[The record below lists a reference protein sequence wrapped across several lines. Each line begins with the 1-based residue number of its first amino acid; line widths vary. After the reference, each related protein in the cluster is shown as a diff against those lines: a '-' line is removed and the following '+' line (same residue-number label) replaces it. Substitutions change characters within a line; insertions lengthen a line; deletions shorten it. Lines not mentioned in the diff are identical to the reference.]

1 MKFLK
6 LTIIAFV
13 AALLLTTT
21 SNAQS
26 LDELLQQVR
35 SDKASAQAEQ
45 AKRINEFRNN
55 RDKQEELMR
64 QIEALVAEQ
73 DALSNRLSIAF
84 DANEVQLTDL
94 ETKLANRLGDLG
106 EVVGAVRQI
115 ASDSSGIISGSLVSA
130 GNPER
135 SAVLSQLSESTDYP
149 SIEELESMWLTL
161 LEEIAKSGTVEKFTA
176 TIRDVEGKNNDA
188 EVIRIG
194 TFNAIS
200 NDKYLGYSA
209 IDNKLYEFAR
219 QPEAR
224 FVQSAA
230 ALSAASKG
238 EIVPFALD
246 PSRGVIL
253 AQLITKATPAETV
266 EQGGIVGYIILG
278 LGLIGLLIAIWRIA
292 YLSAVGGKV
301 RSQTKSISSP
311 KKNNPL
317 GRILSTY
324 HDNTE
329 TDTETLE
336 LKLDEAILKET
347 PLLERMQGALKIIAA
362 IAPLLGLLG
371 TVIGMIETFEMITLF
386 GAGDPKQMA
395 SGISTA
401 LVTTMLGLIV
411 AIPIVLLHSWVSSK
425 SKAIIEILEEQ
436 SAGLIARHAENS
448 Q

>member
-209 IDNKLYEFAR
+209 IDNKLYEFA
-219 QPEAR
+219 
-224 FVQSAA
+224 
-230 ALSAASKG
+230 
-238 EIVPFALD
+238 
-246 PSRGVIL
+246 
-253 AQLITKATPAETV
+253 
-266 EQGGIVGYIILG
+266 
-278 LGLIGLLIAIWRIA
+278 
-292 YLSAVGGKV
+292 
-301 RSQTKSISSP
+301 
-311 KKNNPL
+311 
-317 GRILSTY
+317 
-324 HDNTE
+324 
-329 TDTETLE
+329 
-336 LKLDEAILKET
+336 
-347 PLLERMQGALKIIAA
+347 
-362 IAPLLGLLG
+362 
-371 TVIGMIETFEMITLF
+371 
-386 GAGDPKQMA
+386 
-395 SGISTA
+395 
-401 LVTTMLGLIV
+401 
-411 AIPIVLLHSWVSSK
+411 
-425 SKAIIEILEEQ
+425 
-436 SAGLIARHAENS
+436 
-448 Q
+448 